1 LAAVDQIAGMFDS
14 HVTGVFFNVMPLAAG
29 IGNAGGQSAQL
40 LETTR
45 KAGDAIETA
54 AFEQLKRLRRSTYF
68 RRFDVIDNEDL
79 IGSALPLA
87 RTADTFVAFW
97 PNGQTNEPQGLIE
110 NLLYGAG
117 RHVLLVPPKQPIIM
131 PFDTITVAWNGS
143 REAARAVAESLP
155 YLQRADKVG
164 VLVVEESEHPTEA
177 DALMGND
184 AVQHLRHHGVNAVK
198 CRSFAIED
206 EVAETLIAEC
216 RSFGA
221 KLLVIGSYGHSLL
234 RELLPGSTTSRL
246 LRSASIPLLVAH

>member
-1 LAAVDQIAGMFDS
+1 MIKDVVVRLDGTPADVVRLAAVDQIAGMFDS

-29 IGNAGGQSAQL
+29 IGDAGGQSAQL
-40 LETTR
+40 LETAR

-54 AFEQLKRLRRSTYF
+54 AFEQLKRLRRPTYF

-87 RTADTFVAFW
+87 RAADTFFAFR
-97 PNGQTNEPQGLIE
+97 PNGQMNEPQGLIE

-177 DALMGND
+177 DALWATMPCSISGIM
-184 AVQHLRHHGVNAVK
+184 ASTPSSAAALPLR
-198 CRSFAIED
+198 
-206 EVAETLIAEC
+206 T
-216 RSFGA
+216 
-221 KLLVIGSYGHSLL
+221 
-234 RELLPGSTTSRL
+234 RL
-246 LRSASIPLLVAH
+246 QKH